1 MSIDQEK
8 LQLAKKVLD
17 VLLKTERKDGFYD
30 HMNMDNWEWPV
41 GVALYCMFKIYKKT
55 GDLDFYNALT
65 DWYDKQL
72 QKEPPHR
79 NVNTVAPMLTMVC
92 LYEENKNPVYLE
104 HIESW
109 INWVMNEMPRTEYGG
124 MQHMT
129 VWNRHNQQLWDDTLF
144 MTVLFLAKA
153 GKVLDRPQ
161 LVDEAKYQF
170 LFHIK
175 YLQDKRTG
183 LFYHGWTFDC
193 RHNFANAFWAR
204 GNSWFTS
211 GAVEFIDIV
220 GERDATTR
228 FVEVAWKDQV
238 KALIKYQSINGLYNT
253 LVDVEESYWE
263 TSATAGIAYGL
274 LKGIRMGLLDKEN
287 EFYAMNAANA
297 VLAKIQ
303 DDGIVA
309 GVSYGTGMGKD
320 FDFYKNI
327 KICPTAYGQGLVLL
341 MLTELI

>member
-1 MSIDQEK
+1 M
-8 LQLAKKVLD
+8 
-17 VLLKTERKDGFYD
+17 
-30 HMNMDNWEWPV
+30 
-41 GVALYCMFKIYKKT
+41 
-55 GDLDFYNALT
+55 DFYNALI
-65 DWYDKQL
+65 DWYDRQL

-220 GERDATTR
+220 GEHDATTR

-327 KICPTAYGQGLVLL
+327 KICPTAYGQGLALL

>member
-55 GDLDFYNALT
+55 GDLDFYNALI

-153 GKVLDRPQ
+153 GKVLGSSTAGGQ
-161 LVDEAKYQF
+161 KQNISSCSILS
-170 LFHIK
+170 IC
-175 YLQDKRTG
+175 RTSVPVFSIMAG
-183 LFYHGWTFDC
+183 RLIAGIILPMP
-193 RHNFANAFWAR
+193 
-204 GNSWFTS
+204 S
-211 GAVEFIDIV
+211 GRA
-220 GERDATTR
+220 
-228 FVEVAWKDQV
+228 
-238 KALIKYQSINGLYNT
+238 
-253 LVDVEESYWE
+253 
-263 TSATAGIAYGL
+263 ATAGL
-274 LKGIRMGLLDKEN
+274 LPVR
-287 EFYAMNAANA
+287 
-297 VLAKIQ
+297 
-303 DDGIVA
+303 
-309 GVSYGTGMGKD
+309 
-320 FDFYKNI
+320 
-327 KICPTAYGQGLVLL
+327 
-341 MLTELI
+341 

>member
-55 GDLDFYNALT
+55 GDLDFYNALI

-274 LKGIRMGLLDKEN
+274 HKGIRMGLLDKEN